1 MNSHQAGTSFSW
13 TLGGMNILM
22 RPGQFSSSS
31 PCSWILMTRGRS
43 SSAAAVVAA
52 VRRVGQ
58 LDAVIQQQLRLNQP
72 SGAFREHNVPHSPS
86 APPKNKVQDELHQ
99 CWAAGSRCWKEP
111 SRSISPQW
119 KLDQLIRRGT
129 SGGLGP
135 SLLPCGSRDDVR
147 LF

>member
-1 MNSHQAGTSFSW
+1 MNSHQAVTSFSW

-31 PCSWILMTRGRS
+31 PSSWILMTRGRW
-43 SSAAAVVAA
+43 SSAAAAA
-52 VRRVGQ
+52 HRVGQ
-58 LDAVIQQQLRLNQP
+58 SDAVIQQQLQLNQP

-86 APPKNKVQDELHQ
+86 APPRNKVQDELHH
-99 CWAAGSRCWKEP
+99 CWAAGLRCWKEP
-111 SRSISPQW
+111 RRSISPQW